1 MLQDNILNT
10 EKMSKYQWLIV
21 GICTFLYIIDGFDF
35 MVMAFAASAVAK
47 ELTLTGTQIGT
58 LISAGLV
65 GMTVG
70 SLMVAP
76 LADRIGRRK
85 LTLISLILCTVSM
98 LGASMAGSLVELG
111 IYRFITGIG
120 IGGVQISCMVL
131 ATEYSNKKLK
141 GLSVGLLSSGYGLGA
156 VIGGVLSVYLIGDY
170 GWRSVFLFGGIA
182 TLIGL
187 IISLFY
193 LPESLEYLVKIQP
206 KDALNKLNKIMQKIG
221 NQTIEFLP
229 KNEVATQADN
239 AIKKIFSP
247 QYVLQTFI
255 LWVAMFFILFGFY
268 FVMGWTPKL
277 IASAG
282 LSSESGMTMGMMISV
297 GGMIGSLI
305 FGLFSTKF
313 RTYYVQAFFLF
324 STASAIILFVNSTHS
339 LTLLITAAII
349 LGLFIN
355 GCLAGI
361 YTISTSIYETKIRST
376 GVGFATGIGRFGGIS
391 SPIIAGHFLDQGT
404 APLTLYG
411 YFSIIFVCAAICI
424 LLLSYF
430 NQKQEINQNLELENY

>member
-1 MLQDNILNT
+1 
-10 EKMSKYQWLIV
+10 
-21 GICTFLYIIDGFDF
+21 
-35 MVMAFAASAVAK
+35 
-47 ELTLTGTQIGT
+47 
-58 LISAGLV
+58 
-65 GMTVG
+65 
-70 SLMVAP
+70 
-76 LADRIGRRK
+76 
-85 LTLISLILCTVSM
+85 
-98 LGASMAGSLVELG
+98 
-111 IYRFITGIG
+111 
-120 IGGVQISCMVL
+120 
-131 ATEYSNKKLK
+131 
-141 GLSVGLLSSGYGLGA
+141 
-156 VIGGVLSVYLIGDY
+156 
-170 GWRSVFLFGGIA
+170 
-182 TLIGL
+182 
-187 IISLFY
+187 
-193 LPESLEYLVKIQP
+193 
-206 KDALNKLNKIMQKIG
+206 MQKIG